1 METFH
6 AWSNAQKYDMKLNIN
21 QRKILASC
29 EKIVISRSEHYHL
42 CFMMVTRFSKEKN
55 HPCFAKSR
63 VCCANQRLV
72 LDQF

>member
-29 EKIVISRSEHYHL
+29 KNIVISRSENHHL
-42 CFMMVTRFSKEKN
+42 SSMMVTRFAKKKD
-55 HPCFAKSR
+55 HPCFTKSC
-63 VCCANQRLV
+63 VCCANQRPV